1 MEVEHY
7 FKSLWPAECAEECNI
22 VEPPKAVT
30 SPQTAA
36 MKRHEAM
43 PPRYCYEQPVARHR
57 LHAMVT
63 SASLRCLW
71 VAARHRVRRCT
82 GSTPPSSLPGGC
94 TDCASFRASQSA
106 RWRKRLWLPPKTAH
120 SRQPPSPPSSPQLH
134 HHRIC
139 HRRRR
144 RRQKLL
150 VLDTVVMRRCR
161 VRLCVPRGG
170 ARHRARGCT
179 QVRCRRRMCCA
190 GSGRWMRISSSTA
203 AAAGGAR

>member
-1 MEVEHY
+1 
-7 FKSLWPAECAEECNI
+7 
-22 VEPPKAVT
+22 
-30 SPQTAA
+30 

-43 PPRYCYEQPVARHR
+43 PPRFCYEQPVARHR

-161 VRLCVPRGG
+161 VRLCVPRRGRRAIGRVG
-170 ARHRARGCT
+170 ARRFDAAGACVVQAPEDGCHK
-179 QVRCRRRMCCA
+179 QQQQRQEAAHVD
-190 GSGRWMRISSSTA
+190 A
-203 AAAGGAR
+203 AAARSVVMPLSRAAAVCVPPPCHL

>member
-1 MEVEHY
+1 
-7 FKSLWPAECAEECNI
+7 
-22 VEPPKAVT
+22 
-30 SPQTAA
+30 

-106 RWRKRLWLPPKTAH
+106 RWRKRLWLPPKTARH
-120 SRQPPSPPSSPQLH
+120 SRQPPSPPSSPQMH

-139 HRRRR
+139 HRRR

-161 VRLCVPRGG
+161 VRLCFPRGV
-170 ARHRARGCT
+170 ARHRVRGCT
-179 QVRCRRRMCCA
+179 QVRCRRRFQRLA
-190 GSGRWMRISSSTA
+190 DGHGSKEA
-203 AAAGGAR
+203 

>member
-1 MEVEHY
+1 MLLFYCPTSSAGQSARLLIWMSWVRIPRRAL
-7 FKSLWPAECAEECNI
+7 FKHTTFVLALVS
-22 VEPPKAVT
+22 
-30 SPQTAA
+30 
-36 MKRHEAM
+36 
-43 PPRYCYEQPVARHR
+43 
-57 LHAMVT
+57 

-106 RWRKRLWLPPKTAH
+106 RWRKRLWLPPKTARH
-120 SRQPPSPPSSPQLH
+120 SRQPPSPPSSPQMH